1 MSKNNN
7 KDLFDTIDDYFSQ
20 INGEEIA
27 QKVSSSVNNISKN
40 ISETIEDSLKNNGYN
55 NFSEFVDGEF
65 RYKKGS
71 KPHFSK
77 FLKEYSSRLEYV
89 REAISSVE
97 YEIKYRGYFKE
108 GHQEALHDIQLLL
121 DSYTNNLDDLEK
133 RIKAQIKE
141 IKLRSSHYKKAYVN
155 GYINGCEYVQ
165 KAIHRSKRFMMDKI
179 LNEVL

>member
-1 MSKNNN
+1 MNRNNN

-27 QKVSSSVNNISKN
+27 QKVSSSVDKLSKN
-40 ISETIEDSLKNNGYN
+40 ISDTIEDSLKNNGYN
-55 NFSEFVDGEF
+55 NFSEFVEGEF
-65 RYKKGS
+65 RDKKGS

-89 REAISSVE
+89 KEAISNVE

-108 GHQEALHDIQLLL
+108 GHQEALHDLG
-121 DSYTNNLDDLEK
+121 K

-141 IKLRSSHYKKAYVN
+141 IRLRSSHYKKAYVN

-165 KAIHRSKRFMMDKI
+165 KAIRRSKRFMMDKI
-179 LNEVL
+179 LAEII

>member
-1 MSKNNN
+1 M
-7 KDLFDTIDDYFSQ
+7 
-20 INGEEIA
+20 
-27 QKVSSSVNNISKN
+27 
-40 ISETIEDSLKNNGYN
+40 
-55 NFSEFVDGEF
+55 
-65 RYKKGS
+65 
-71 KPHFSK
+71 
-77 FLKEYSSRLEYV
+77 
-89 REAISSVE
+89 
-97 YEIKYRGYFKE
+97 
-108 GHQEALHDIQLLL
+108 LL

>member
-1 MSKNNN
+1 MTRSVEEKVEEYY
-7 KDLFDTIDDYFSQ
+7 KKKLDDYGIRHFGKTES
-20 INGEEIA
+20 INDD
-27 QKVSSSVNNISKN
+27 ISK
-40 ISETIEDSLKNNGYN
+40 
-55 NFSEFVDGEF
+55 
-65 RYKKGS
+65 
-71 KPHFSK
+71 
-77 FLKEYSSRLEYV
+77 
-89 REAISSVE
+89 
-97 YEIKYRGYFKE
+97 
-108 GHQEALHDIQLLL
+108 ALHKAASKSGGKGNNYPDIQLLL

>member
-65 RYKKGS
+65 RDKKGS

-165 KAIHRSKRFMMDKI
+165 KAIHRSKRLMMDKI

>member
-1 MSKNNN
+1 MNRNNN

-27 QKVSSSVNNISKN
+27 QKVSSSVDKLSKN
-40 ISETIEDSLKNNGYN
+40 ISDTIEDSLKNNGYN
-55 NFSEFVDGEF
+55 NFSEFVEGEF
-65 RYKKGS
+65 RDKKGS

-89 REAISSVE
+89 KEAISNVE

-121 DSYTNNLDDLEK
+121 DNYTDNLDDLGK
-133 RIKAQIKE
+133 RIRAQIKE
-141 IKLRSSHYKKAYVN
+141 IRLRSSHYKKAYVN

-165 KAIHRSKRFMMDKI
+165 KAIRRSKRFMMDKI
-179 LNEVL
+179 LAEII